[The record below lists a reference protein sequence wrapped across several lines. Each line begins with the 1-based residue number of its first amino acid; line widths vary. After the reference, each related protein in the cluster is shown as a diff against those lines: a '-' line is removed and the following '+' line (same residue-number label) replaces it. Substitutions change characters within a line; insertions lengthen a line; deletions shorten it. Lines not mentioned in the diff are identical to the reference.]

1 MASYA
6 TGDVVLLEFPF
17 TDTAGSKRRPAL
29 ILLDTGDDDIVVARV
44 TGQLSAAPQDVTLDE
59 WQQAGLLL
67 PSVVRLHKVATLQRR
82 LVDKKLGRLT
92 PGGLVA
98 CRPGAPAGLP
108 VPLVRPA
115 IRHCHPQTDAQ
126 RRPDAYGRVSSGHWK
141 RAEGAAGVRFAS
153 QDVHAKP
160 GNGKRRPEADLQSGV
175 LNLEWFARPLAANGR
190 T

>member
-6 TGDVVLLEFPF
+6 PGDIVLLEFPF

-44 TGQLSAAPQDVTLDE
+44 TGQFSSAPQDVTLDE

-92 PGGLVA
+92 PG
-98 CRPGAPAGLP
+98 
-108 VPLVRPA
+108 
-115 IRHCHPQTDAQ
+115 D
-126 RRPDAYGRVSSGHWK
+126 
-141 RAEGAAGVRFAS
+141 
-153 QDVHAKP
+153 
-160 GNGKRRPEADLQSGV
+160 
-175 LNLEWFARPLAANGR
+175 
-190 T
+190 